1 MCAHDWNIKLIFSK
15 VLSQLHFCW
24 AIKSHIYVFV
34 HIPSYICTRT
44 CMCASCFSRV
54 WLIVRLWTVA
64 HQAPLSMGFSS
75 QEYWSGLPYTP
86 RGDLPDPEIKPMSL
100 MSLAL
105 EGRFFTTSTTW
116 KAHICTYKHT
126 KTYMLTNK
134 QVCTQIHICMQT
146 YNTHKHT
153 HIGKEKLAYTS
164 SAHIHLYIDVNT
176 KTHACTCVSYTH
188 TRQYVPTSTTLSTW
202 KLDFFGLI

>member
-1 MCAHDWNIKLIFSK
+1 M
-15 VLSQLHFCW
+15 LSWL
-24 AIKSHIYVFV
+24 SHVGFFV
-34 HIPSYICTRT
+34 I
-44 CMCASCFSRV
+44 
-54 WLIVRLWTVA
+54 LGIVAR
-64 HQAPLSMGFSS
+64 QAPLPLGFSS

-86 RGDLPDPEIKPMSL
+86 WGDLPDPEIKSMSL

-116 KAHICTYKHT
+116 KAHICRYKHT

-202 KLDFFGLI
+202 TLDFFGLI